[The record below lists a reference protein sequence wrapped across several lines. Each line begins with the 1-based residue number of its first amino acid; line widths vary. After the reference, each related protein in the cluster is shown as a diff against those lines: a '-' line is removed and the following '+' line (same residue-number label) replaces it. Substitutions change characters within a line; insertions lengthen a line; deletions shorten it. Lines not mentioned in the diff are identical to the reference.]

1 MDEQYLIQEARKGDL
16 EAFNRLVLAH
26 QDRLYHQAYRMLGDK
41 DQAADVTQDAFI
53 AAYQHLKDLRGS
65 SLLAWLLKIVT
76 NRCYDE
82 LRRQQRRPT
91 SPLEPQNE
99 DDEEIES
106 PIWLIDPH
114 ETPEA
119 QLERSELNHAI
130 QHCLA
135 RLSIDYRTTLILVDI
150 QGLDYTEAAEVLGCA
165 LGTIKSRLAR
175 ARLNIQQCLQSFAE
189 LLPSIFRLNKEGI
202 T

>member
-53 AAYQHLKDLRGS
+53 AAYQHLKDFRDG
-65 SLLAWLLKIVT
+65 SLLAWLLRIVT

-106 PIWLIDPH
+106 PIWLTDPH
-114 ETPEA
+114 ETAEA